1 MKFQYR
7 RYGAPVALAS
17 VVLLAAACSSSG
29 SSGASS
35 GSGGGGSGGSKAPYN
50 IGLAAG
56 VTGPAAAIVKGE
68 IEGIKA
74 AFSQVNAQGG
84 IDGRKLNLVTSDTQN
99 VATTAVAALT
109 KLATENN
116 VIASFGDI
124 LANNCQ
130 AQVPVA
136 KARKIALL
144 CGTLDPAQLQP
155 PEPYVY
161 TEYGS
166 EVTEADAF
174 VSIVKDKPLNL
185 AHPKVAMVYVQ
196 SSSTVPMFN
205 AIAAKIKADGGQV
218 VLNDPIQAQLNLSVD
233 ASKVISSGANVVL
246 EQIIPQQLQS
256 LAQSLSNSGSKVPIV
271 AEATTASY
279 QQLVLLKNPN
289 IYELSL
295 NPFVDPTSSEPAVKD
310 YVAALQQQG
319 ITGGQQHQRAVHRDH
334 LRRGRGPDR
343 RAQDLRRLVHQRDGE
358 QRPGEGLAEPAGD
371 QHRLLLHR
379 QPGTT
384 RRPRSSSTSTP
395 RARTTPCNCATT
407 CRPTPSPAA
416 EVSHGTPDPH
426 HHADP
431 RRGLLPHRGRL
442 RGHVPGHRGAELR
455 PGCLLPARLAHL
467 LQPDQRRVRPVG
479 RPHRGH
485 DRCGLAGALCYLTV
499 FRPAGYNLLF
509 VSLATVGLGTAIES
523 AAALGWGSNLFEPK
537 QLLPVHAHR
546 LPGRSGSPT
555 RRSSPSSWPSC

>member
-1 MKFQYR
+1 MKVQYR

-35 GSGGGGSGGSKAPYN
+35 GTGGGSGGSKAPYN

-74 AFSQVNAQGG
+74 AFSQVNAKGG
-84 IDGRKLNLVTSDTQN
+84 IDGRKLDLVTSDTQN

-116 VIASFGDI
+116 VIASFGDV

-144 CGTLDPAQLQP
+144 CGTVDPAQLQP
-155 PEPYVY
+155 VEPYIY

-174 VSIVKDKPLNL
+174 VSIIKDQPLNL

-233 ASKVISSGANVVL
+233 ASKVASSGANVVV

-256 LAQSLSNSGSKVPIV
+256 LAQALSNSGSKVPVI

-295 NPFVDPTSSEPAVKD
+295 NPFVDPASSESAVKD

-319 ITGGQQHQRAVHRDH
+319 ISGVANINGQSIAITYAAAWSIIDALRSCGASCTNDQVNSALEKVSVNLPGINTDYSYTASRHYPQTTFQLYQYSTSKNDAVQLRDDV
-334 LRRGRGPDR
+334 PSN
-343 RAQDLRRLVHQRDGE
+343 
-358 QRPGEGLAEPAGD
+358 PIPAG
-371 QHRLLLHR
+371 
-379 QPGTT
+379 
-384 RRPRSSSTSTP
+384 
-395 RARTTPCNCATT
+395 
-407 CRPTPSPAA
+407 
-416 EVSHGTPDPH
+416 
-426 HHADP
+426 
-431 RRGLLPHRGRL
+431 
-442 RGHVPGHRGAELR
+442 
-455 PGCLLPARLAHL
+455 
-467 LQPDQRRVRPVG
+467 
-479 RPHRGH
+479 
-485 DRCGLAGALCYLTV
+485 
-499 FRPAGYNLLF
+499 
-509 VSLATVGLGTAIES
+509 
-523 AAALGWGSNLFEPK
+523 
-537 QLLPVHAHR
+537 
-546 LPGRSGSPT
+546 
-555 RRSSPSSWPSC
+555 

>member
-1 MKFQYR
+1 
-7 RYGAPVALAS
+7 VALAS

-35 GSGGGGSGGSKAPYN
+35 GGGGGSTSGGSKAPYN

-68 IEGIKA
+68 IQGIKA
-74 AFSQVNAQGG
+74 AFSQVNAKGG
-84 IDGRKLNLVTSDTQN
+84 IDGRKLNLITSDTQN
-99 VATTAVAALT
+99 VPTTAVAALT
-109 KLATENN
+109 KLATENS

-144 CGTLDPAQLQP
+144 CGTVDPAQLQP
-155 PEPYVY
+155 VEPYVY

-166 EVTEADAF
+166 EVTEANAF
-174 VSIVKDKPLNL
+174 VSIVEDKPLNL

-233 ASKVISSGANVVL
+233 ASKVVSSGANVVV

-256 LAQSLSNSGSKVPIV
+256 LAQALSNSGSKVPIV

-319 ITGGQQHQRAVHRDH
+319 ISGVSNINGQSIAITYAAAEDLIAAMKTCGASCTNDTVNSALEKVSLNLPGINTDYSYTASRHYPQTTFQLYQYSTSKNDAVELRDDV
-334 LRRGRGPDR
+334 PSN
-343 RAQDLRRLVHQRDGE
+343 
-358 QRPGEGLAEPAGD
+358 PIPAG
-371 QHRLLLHR
+371 
-379 QPGTT
+379 
-384 RRPRSSSTSTP
+384 
-395 RARTTPCNCATT
+395 
-407 CRPTPSPAA
+407 
-416 EVSHGTPDPH
+416 
-426 HHADP
+426 
-431 RRGLLPHRGRL
+431 
-442 RGHVPGHRGAELR
+442 
-455 PGCLLPARLAHL
+455 
-467 LQPDQRRVRPVG
+467 
-479 RPHRGH
+479 
-485 DRCGLAGALCYLTV
+485 
-499 FRPAGYNLLF
+499 
-509 VSLATVGLGTAIES
+509 
-523 AAALGWGSNLFEPK
+523 
-537 QLLPVHAHR
+537 
-546 LPGRSGSPT
+546 
-555 RRSSPSSWPSC
+555 

>member
-1 MKFQYR
+1 MKYQSR
-7 RYGAPVALAS
+7 RYGAAAALATL
-17 VVLLAAACSSSG
+17 VLITAACSSSG
-29 SSGASS
+29 SGSSGSS
-35 GSGGGGSGGSKAPYN
+35 GSGSGSGSSKAPYN

-74 AFSQVNAQGG
+74 AFSQVNASGG

-99 VATTAVAALT
+99 EATTAVAALT

-116 VIASFGDI
+116 VIASFGDV

-144 CGTLDPAQLQP
+144 CGTVDPGQLQP
-155 PEPYVY
+155 VEPYVY

-205 AIAAKIKADGGQV
+205 AIAAKIKAGGGQV
-218 VLNDPIQAQLNLSVD
+218 VLNDPIQAELNLSVD
-233 ASKVISSGANVVL
+233 ASKVTSSGANVVL

-295 NPFVDPTSSEPAVKD
+295 NPFVDPSSSEPAVKA

-319 ITGGQQHQRAVHRDH
+319 ITGVSNINGQSIAITYAAAWSIIDALKTCGASCTNDEVNTA
-334 LRRGRGPDR
+334 LENVSVN
-343 RAQDLRRLVHQRDGE
+343 L
-358 QRPGEGLAEPAGD
+358 PGINTDYSYTSSRHYP
-371 QHRLLLHR
+371 Q
-379 QPGTT
+379 TT
-384 RRPRSSSTSTP
+384 FQLYQYSTSKNDAVQL
-395 RARTTPCNCATT
+395 RDDV
-407 CRPTPSPAA
+407 PSNP
-416 EVSHGTPDPH
+416 
-426 HHADP
+426 
-431 RRGLLPHRGRL
+431 
-442 RGHVPGHRGAELR
+442 
-455 PGCLLPARLAHL
+455 
-467 LQPDQRRVRPVG
+467 
-479 RPHRGH
+479 
-485 DRCGLAGALCYLTV
+485 
-499 FRPAGYNLLF
+499 
-509 VSLATVGLGTAIES
+509 I
-523 AAALGWGSNLFEPK
+523 
-537 QLLPVHAHR
+537 
-546 LPGRSGSPT
+546 
-555 RRSSPSSWPSC
+555 PSS

>member
-1 MKFQYR
+1 MKVQYR

-35 GSGGGGSGGSKAPYN
+35 GTGGGGSGGSKAPYN

-74 AFSQVNAQGG
+74 AFSQVNAKGG
-84 IDGRKLNLVTSDTQN
+84 IDGRKLDLVTSDTQN

-116 VIASFGDI
+116 VIASFGDV

-144 CGTLDPAQLQP
+144 CGTVDPAQLQP
-155 PEPYVY
+155 VEPYIY

-174 VSIVKDKPLNL
+174 VSIIKDQPLNL

-233 ASKVISSGANVVL
+233 ASKVTSSGANVVV

-256 LAQSLSNSGSKVPIV
+256 LAQALSNSGSKVPVI

-295 NPFVDPTSSEPAVKD
+295 NPFVDPASSESAVKD

-319 ITGGQQHQRAVHRDH
+319 ISGVANINGQSIAITYAAAWSIIDALRSCGASCTNDQVNSALEKVSVNLPGINTDYSYTASRHYPQTTFQLYQYSTSKNDAVQLRDDV
-334 LRRGRGPDR
+334 PSN
-343 RAQDLRRLVHQRDGE
+343 
-358 QRPGEGLAEPAGD
+358 PIPAG
-371 QHRLLLHR
+371 
-379 QPGTT
+379 
-384 RRPRSSSTSTP
+384 
-395 RARTTPCNCATT
+395 
-407 CRPTPSPAA
+407 
-416 EVSHGTPDPH
+416 
-426 HHADP
+426 
-431 RRGLLPHRGRL
+431 
-442 RGHVPGHRGAELR
+442 
-455 PGCLLPARLAHL
+455 
-467 LQPDQRRVRPVG
+467 
-479 RPHRGH
+479 
-485 DRCGLAGALCYLTV
+485 
-499 FRPAGYNLLF
+499 
-509 VSLATVGLGTAIES
+509 
-523 AAALGWGSNLFEPK
+523 
-537 QLLPVHAHR
+537 
-546 LPGRSGSPT
+546 
-555 RRSSPSSWPSC
+555 

>member
-1 MKFQYR
+1 MKVQYR

-35 GSGGGGSGGSKAPYN
+35 GTGGGGSGGSKAPYN

-74 AFSQVNAQGG
+74 AFSQVNAKGG
-84 IDGRKLNLVTSDTQN
+84 IDGRKLDLVTSDTQN

-116 VIASFGDI
+116 VIASFGDV

-144 CGTLDPAQLQP
+144 CGTVDPAQLQP
-155 PEPYVY
+155 VEPYIY

-174 VSIVKDKPLNL
+174 VSIIKDQPLNL

-233 ASKVISSGANVVL
+233 ASKVASSGANVVV

-256 LAQSLSNSGSKVPIV
+256 LAQALSNSGSKVPVI

-295 NPFVDPTSSEPAVKD
+295 NPFVDPASSESAVKD

-319 ITGGQQHQRAVHRDH
+319 ISGVANINGQSIAITYAAAWSIIDALRSCGASCTNDQVNSALEKVSVNLPGINTDYSYTASRHYPQTTFQLYQYSTSKNDAVQLRDDV
-334 LRRGRGPDR
+334 PSN
-343 RAQDLRRLVHQRDGE
+343 
-358 QRPGEGLAEPAGD
+358 PIPAG
-371 QHRLLLHR
+371 
-379 QPGTT
+379 
-384 RRPRSSSTSTP
+384 
-395 RARTTPCNCATT
+395 
-407 CRPTPSPAA
+407 
-416 EVSHGTPDPH
+416 
-426 HHADP
+426 
-431 RRGLLPHRGRL
+431 
-442 RGHVPGHRGAELR
+442 
-455 PGCLLPARLAHL
+455 
-467 LQPDQRRVRPVG
+467 
-479 RPHRGH
+479 
-485 DRCGLAGALCYLTV
+485 
-499 FRPAGYNLLF
+499 
-509 VSLATVGLGTAIES
+509 
-523 AAALGWGSNLFEPK
+523 
-537 QLLPVHAHR
+537 
-546 LPGRSGSPT
+546 
-555 RRSSPSSWPSC
+555 

>member
-1 MKFQYR
+1 MKYQSR
-7 RYGAPVALAS
+7 RYGAAAALATL
-17 VVLLAAACSSSG
+17 VLITAACSSTGSGSSG
-29 SSGASS
+29 SSGTS
-35 GSGGGGSGGSKAPYN
+35 GPGSGSGGSKAPYN

-56 VTGPAAAIVKGE
+56 ITGPAAAIVKGE

-74 AFSQVNAQGG
+74 AFSQVNASGG

-99 VATTAVAALT
+99 EATTAVAALT

-155 PEPYVY
+155 AEPYIY

-174 VSIVKDKPLNL
+174 VSIISGKPLNL

-205 AIAAKIKADGGQV
+205 TIAAKIKAGGGQV

-295 NPFVDPTSSEPAVKD
+295 NPFVDPASSEPAVKN

-319 ITGGQQHQRAVHRDH
+319 ITGVGNINGQSIAITYAAAWSIIDALKTCGASCTNESVNSA
-334 LRRGRGPDR
+334 L
-343 RAQDLRRLVHQRDGE
+343 E
-358 QRPGEGLAEPAGD
+358 QVSVNLPGINTDYSYTSSRHYP
-371 QHRLLLHR
+371 Q
-379 QPGTT
+379 TT
-384 RRPRSSSTSTP
+384 FQLYQYSTSKNDAVQL
-395 RARTTPCNCATT
+395 RADV
-407 CRPTPSPAA
+407 PSNP
-416 EVSHGTPDPH
+416 
-426 HHADP
+426 
-431 RRGLLPHRGRL
+431 
-442 RGHVPGHRGAELR
+442 
-455 PGCLLPARLAHL
+455 
-467 LQPDQRRVRPVG
+467 
-479 RPHRGH
+479 
-485 DRCGLAGALCYLTV
+485 
-499 FRPAGYNLLF
+499 
-509 VSLATVGLGTAIES
+509 I
-523 AAALGWGSNLFEPK
+523 
-537 QLLPVHAHR
+537 
-546 LPGRSGSPT
+546 
-555 RRSSPSSWPSC
+555 PSS

>member
-1 MKFQYR
+1 
-7 RYGAPVALAS
+7 VALAS

-29 SSGASS
+29 SSSASS
-35 GSGGGGSGGSKAPYN
+35 GGGSTSGGSKAPYN

-74 AFSQVNAQGG
+74 AFSQVNANGG
-84 IDGRKLNLVTSDTQN
+84 IDGRKLNLITSDTQN
-99 VATTAVAALT
+99 VPTTAVAALT
-109 KLATENN
+109 KLATENS

-144 CGTLDPAQLQP
+144 CGTVDPAQLQP
-155 PEPYVY
+155 VEPYVY

-166 EVTEADAF
+166 EVTEANAF
-174 VSIVKDKPLNL
+174 VSIVEDKPLNL

-218 VLNDPIQAQLNLSVD
+218 VLNDPIQAELNLSVD
-233 ASKVISSGANVVL
+233 ASKVTSSGANVVL

-256 LAQSLSNSGSKVPIV
+256 LAQALSNSGSKVPIV

-310 YVAALQQQG
+310 YVNALQQQG
-319 ITGGQQHQRAVHRDH
+319 ITGVSNINGQSIAITYAAAEDLIAAMKTCGASCTNDTVNSALEKVSLNLPGINTDYSYTASRHYPQTTFQLYQYSTSKNDAVQLRDDV
-334 LRRGRGPDR
+334 PSN
-343 RAQDLRRLVHQRDGE
+343 
-358 QRPGEGLAEPAGD
+358 PIPAG
-371 QHRLLLHR
+371 
-379 QPGTT
+379 
-384 RRPRSSSTSTP
+384 
-395 RARTTPCNCATT
+395 
-407 CRPTPSPAA
+407 
-416 EVSHGTPDPH
+416 
-426 HHADP
+426 
-431 RRGLLPHRGRL
+431 
-442 RGHVPGHRGAELR
+442 
-455 PGCLLPARLAHL
+455 
-467 LQPDQRRVRPVG
+467 
-479 RPHRGH
+479 
-485 DRCGLAGALCYLTV
+485 
-499 FRPAGYNLLF
+499 
-509 VSLATVGLGTAIES
+509 
-523 AAALGWGSNLFEPK
+523 
-537 QLLPVHAHR
+537 
-546 LPGRSGSPT
+546 
-555 RRSSPSSWPSC
+555 

>member
-1 MKFQYR
+1 MKNRYR

-29 SSGASS
+29 SSSASS
-35 GSGGGGSGGSKAPYN
+35 GGGSTSGGSKAPYN

-74 AFSQVNAQGG
+74 AFSQVNANGG
-84 IDGRKLNLVTSDTQN
+84 IDGRKLNLITSDTQN
-99 VATTAVAALT
+99 VPTTAVAALT
-109 KLATENN
+109 KLATENS

-144 CGTLDPAQLQP
+144 CGTVDPAQLQP
-155 PEPYVY
+155 VEPYVY

-166 EVTEADAF
+166 EVTEANAF
-174 VSIVKDKPLNL
+174 VSIVEDKPLNL

-218 VLNDPIQAQLNLSVD
+218 VLNDPIQAELNLSVD
-233 ASKVISSGANVVL
+233 ASKVTSSGANVVL

-256 LAQSLSNSGSKVPIV
+256 LAQALSNSGSKVPIV

-310 YVAALQQQG
+310 YVNALQQQG
-319 ITGGQQHQRAVHRDH
+319 ITGVSNINGQSIAITYAAAEDLIAAMKTCGASCTNDTVNSALEKVSLNLPGINTDYSYTASRHYPQTTFQLYQYSTSKNDAVQLRDDV
-334 LRRGRGPDR
+334 PSN
-343 RAQDLRRLVHQRDGE
+343 
-358 QRPGEGLAEPAGD
+358 PIPAG
-371 QHRLLLHR
+371 
-379 QPGTT
+379 
-384 RRPRSSSTSTP
+384 
-395 RARTTPCNCATT
+395 
-407 CRPTPSPAA
+407 
-416 EVSHGTPDPH
+416 
-426 HHADP
+426 
-431 RRGLLPHRGRL
+431 
-442 RGHVPGHRGAELR
+442 
-455 PGCLLPARLAHL
+455 
-467 LQPDQRRVRPVG
+467 
-479 RPHRGH
+479 
-485 DRCGLAGALCYLTV
+485 
-499 FRPAGYNLLF
+499 
-509 VSLATVGLGTAIES
+509 
-523 AAALGWGSNLFEPK
+523 
-537 QLLPVHAHR
+537 
-546 LPGRSGSPT
+546 
-555 RRSSPSSWPSC
+555 

>member
-1 MKFQYR
+1 
-7 RYGAPVALAS
+7 VALAS

-29 SSGASS
+29 SSGAST
-35 GSGGGGSGGSKAPYN
+35 GGGGSTSGGSKAPYN

-74 AFSQVNAQGG
+74 AFSQVNANGG

-109 KLATENN
+109 KLATENS

-144 CGTLDPAQLQP
+144 CGTVDPAQLQP
-155 PEPYVY
+155 VEPYVY

-166 EVTEADAF
+166 EVTEVNGM
-174 VSIVKDKPLNL
+174 VSIIEDKPLNL

-196 SSSTVPMFN
+196 SSSTEPLFN
-205 AIAAKIKADGGQV
+205 AVAAKIKADGGQV

-233 ASKVISSGANVVL
+233 ASKVVSSGANVVV

-256 LAQSLSNSGSKVPIV
+256 LSQSLSNSGSKVPIV

-279 QQLVLLKNPN
+279 QQLVLLKNPD

-319 ITGGQQHQRAVHRDH
+319 ISGVSDINGQSIAITYAAAEDLIAALKTCGASCTNDTVNSALEKVTLNLPGINTDYSYTASRHYPQTTFQLYQYSTSKNDAVQLRDDV
-334 LRRGRGPDR
+334 PSN
-343 RAQDLRRLVHQRDGE
+343 
-358 QRPGEGLAEPAGD
+358 PIPAG
-371 QHRLLLHR
+371 
-379 QPGTT
+379 
-384 RRPRSSSTSTP
+384 
-395 RARTTPCNCATT
+395 
-407 CRPTPSPAA
+407 
-416 EVSHGTPDPH
+416 
-426 HHADP
+426 
-431 RRGLLPHRGRL
+431 
-442 RGHVPGHRGAELR
+442 
-455 PGCLLPARLAHL
+455 
-467 LQPDQRRVRPVG
+467 
-479 RPHRGH
+479 
-485 DRCGLAGALCYLTV
+485 
-499 FRPAGYNLLF
+499 
-509 VSLATVGLGTAIES
+509 
-523 AAALGWGSNLFEPK
+523 
-537 QLLPVHAHR
+537 
-546 LPGRSGSPT
+546 
-555 RRSSPSSWPSC
+555 

>member
-1 MKFQYR
+1 MKNRYR

-29 SSGASS
+29 SSGSS
-35 GSGGGGSGGSKAPYN
+35 GTSGSGSGGSKAPYN

-74 AFSQVNAQGG
+74 AFSQVNAKGG
-84 IDGRKLNLVTSDTQN
+84 IDGRKLNLITSDTQN

-144 CGTLDPAQLQP
+144 CGTVDPAQLQP
-155 PEPYVY
+155 VEPYVY

-233 ASKVISSGANVVL
+233 ASKVTSSGANVVL

-256 LAQSLSNSGSKVPIV
+256 LSQALSNAGSKVPIV
-271 AEATTASY
+271 TEATTASY

-295 NPFVDPTSSEPAVKD
+295 NPFVDPASSESAVKD
-310 YVAALQQQG
+310 YVTALQQQG
-319 ITGGQQHQRAVHRDH
+319 ISGVSNINGQSIAITYAAAWSIIDALKTCGASCTNDQVNSALEKVSVN
-334 LRRGRGPDR
+334 L
-343 RAQDLRRLVHQRDGE
+343 
-358 QRPGEGLAEPAGD
+358 PGINTDYSYTASRHYP
-371 QHRLLLHR
+371 Q
-379 QPGTT
+379 TT
-384 RRPRSSSTSTP
+384 FQLYQYSTSKNDAVQL
-395 RARTTPCNCATT
+395 RDDV
-407 CRPTPSPAA
+407 PSNP
-416 EVSHGTPDPH
+416 
-426 HHADP
+426 
-431 RRGLLPHRGRL
+431 
-442 RGHVPGHRGAELR
+442 
-455 PGCLLPARLAHL
+455 
-467 LQPDQRRVRPVG
+467 
-479 RPHRGH
+479 
-485 DRCGLAGALCYLTV
+485 
-499 FRPAGYNLLF
+499 
-509 VSLATVGLGTAIES
+509 I
-523 AAALGWGSNLFEPK
+523 
-537 QLLPVHAHR
+537 
-546 LPGRSGSPT
+546 
-555 RRSSPSSWPSC
+555 PSS

>member
-1 MKFQYR
+1 MKNRYR

-29 SSGASS
+29 SSSASS
-35 GSGGGGSGGSKAPYN
+35 GGGSTSGGSKAPYN

-68 IEGIKA
+68 IQGIKA
-74 AFSQVNAQGG
+74 AFSQVNAKGG
-84 IDGRKLNLVTSDTQN
+84 IDGRKLNLITSDTQN
-99 VATTAVAALT
+99 VPTTAVAALT
-109 KLATENN
+109 KLATENS

-144 CGTLDPAQLQP
+144 CGTVDPAQLQP
-155 PEPYVY
+155 VEPYVY

-166 EVTEADAF
+166 EVTEANAF
-174 VSIVKDKPLNL
+174 VSIVEDKPLNL

-218 VLNDPIQAQLNLSVD
+218 VLNDPIQAELNLSVD
-233 ASKVISSGANVVL
+233 ASKVTSSGANVVL

-256 LAQSLSNSGSKVPIV
+256 LSQSLSNSGSKVPIV

-310 YVAALQQQG
+310 YVNALQQQG
-319 ITGGQQHQRAVHRDH
+319 ITGVSNINGQSIAITYAAAEDLIAAMKTCGASCTNDTVNSALEKVSLNLPGINTDYSYTASRHYPQTTFQLYQYSTSKNDATELRDDV
-334 LRRGRGPDR
+334 PSN
-343 RAQDLRRLVHQRDGE
+343 
-358 QRPGEGLAEPAGD
+358 PIPAG
-371 QHRLLLHR
+371 
-379 QPGTT
+379 
-384 RRPRSSSTSTP
+384 
-395 RARTTPCNCATT
+395 
-407 CRPTPSPAA
+407 
-416 EVSHGTPDPH
+416 
-426 HHADP
+426 
-431 RRGLLPHRGRL
+431 
-442 RGHVPGHRGAELR
+442 
-455 PGCLLPARLAHL
+455 
-467 LQPDQRRVRPVG
+467 
-479 RPHRGH
+479 
-485 DRCGLAGALCYLTV
+485 
-499 FRPAGYNLLF
+499 
-509 VSLATVGLGTAIES
+509 
-523 AAALGWGSNLFEPK
+523 
-537 QLLPVHAHR
+537 
-546 LPGRSGSPT
+546 
-555 RRSSPSSWPSC
+555 

>member
-1 MKFQYR
+1 MKHQYR

-17 VVLLAAACSSSG
+17 IVMLTAAACASSG
-29 SSGASS
+29 SSGASA
-35 GSGGGGSGGSKAPYN
+35 GGGGGSGGSKEPYN

-74 AFSQVNAQGG
+74 AFNQVNAQGG

-116 VIASFGDI
+116 VIASFGDV

-136 KARKIALL
+136 KAHKIALL
-144 CGTLDPAQLQP
+144 CGTVDPAQLQP
-155 PEPYVY
+155 VEPYIY

-174 VSIVKDKPLNL
+174 VSIVKDKPLSL

-205 AIAAKIKADGGQV
+205 AIAAKIKAGGGQV

-233 ASKVISSGANVVL
+233 ASKVMSSGANVVL

-256 LAQSLSNSGSKVPIV
+256 LSQALTNAGSKVPIV
-271 AEATTASY
+271 TEATTASY

-295 NPFVDPTSSEPAVKD
+295 NPFVDPSSTEPAVKD

-319 ITGGQQHQRAVHRDH
+319 ISGVSNINGQSIAITYAAAWSIIDALKTCGASCTNDQVNSALEKVSVN
-334 LRRGRGPDR
+334 L
-343 RAQDLRRLVHQRDGE
+343 
-358 QRPGEGLAEPAGD
+358 PGINTDYSYTASRHYP
-371 QHRLLLHR
+371 Q
-379 QPGTT
+379 TT
-384 RRPRSSSTSTP
+384 FQLYQYSTSKNDAVQL
-395 RARTTPCNCATT
+395 RDDV
-407 CRPTPSPAA
+407 PSNP
-416 EVSHGTPDPH
+416 
-426 HHADP
+426 
-431 RRGLLPHRGRL
+431 
-442 RGHVPGHRGAELR
+442 
-455 PGCLLPARLAHL
+455 
-467 LQPDQRRVRPVG
+467 
-479 RPHRGH
+479 
-485 DRCGLAGALCYLTV
+485 
-499 FRPAGYNLLF
+499 
-509 VSLATVGLGTAIES
+509 I
-523 AAALGWGSNLFEPK
+523 
-537 QLLPVHAHR
+537 
-546 LPGRSGSPT
+546 
-555 RRSSPSSWPSC
+555 PSS

>member
-1 MKFQYR
+1 MRYQSR
-7 RYGAPVALAS
+7 RYGAAAALAS
-17 VVLLAAACSSSG
+17 LVLITAACSSSG
-29 SSGASS
+29 SSSS
-35 GSGGGGSGGSKAPYN
+35 GTSSSGGGGSTSGASKAPYN

-74 AFSQVNAQGG
+74 AFSQVNAAGG

-99 VATTAVAALT
+99 EATTAVAALT

-136 KARKIALL
+136 RARKIALL
-144 CGTLDPAQLQP
+144 CGTLDPSQLQP
-155 PEPYVY
+155 AEPYVY

-174 VSIVKDKPLNL
+174 VSIVTGKPLNL

-205 AIAAKIKADGGQV
+205 AIAAKIKAGGGQV
-218 VLNDPIQAQLNLSVD
+218 VLNDPIQAELNLSVD

-279 QQLVLLKNPN
+279 QQLVLLKNPD

-295 NPFVDPTSSEPAVKD
+295 NPFVDPSSSESAVKA

-319 ITGGQQHQRAVHRDH
+319 ITGVSNINGQSIAITYAAAWSIIDALKTCGASCTNDQVNTALENVSVN
-334 LRRGRGPDR
+334 L
-343 RAQDLRRLVHQRDGE
+343 
-358 QRPGEGLAEPAGD
+358 PGINTDYSYTPSRHYP
-371 QHRLLLHR
+371 Q
-379 QPGTT
+379 TT
-384 RRPRSSSTSTP
+384 FQLYQYSTSKNDAVQL
-395 RARTTPCNCATT
+395 RDNV
-407 CRPTPSPAA
+407 PSNP
-416 EVSHGTPDPH
+416 
-426 HHADP
+426 
-431 RRGLLPHRGRL
+431 
-442 RGHVPGHRGAELR
+442 
-455 PGCLLPARLAHL
+455 
-467 LQPDQRRVRPVG
+467 
-479 RPHRGH
+479 
-485 DRCGLAGALCYLTV
+485 
-499 FRPAGYNLLF
+499 
-509 VSLATVGLGTAIES
+509 I
-523 AAALGWGSNLFEPK
+523 
-537 QLLPVHAHR
+537 
-546 LPGRSGSPT
+546 
-555 RRSSPSSWPSC
+555 PSS

>member
-1 MKFQYR
+1 MKHQYR

-17 VVLLAAACSSSG
+17 IVMLTAAACASSG

-35 GSGGGGSGGSKAPYN
+35 GGGSGGSKEPYN

-74 AFSQVNAQGG
+74 AFSQVNAKGG

-116 VIASFGDI
+116 IIASFGDI

-155 PEPYVY
+155 VEPYIY

-166 EVTEADAF
+166 EITQVDAMT
-174 VSIVKDKPLNL
+174 SIIEGTPLNL

-196 SSSTVPMFN
+196 SSSTVPLFN
-205 AIAAKIKADGGQV
+205 AVAAKIKADGGQV

-233 ASKVISSGANVVL
+233 ASKVVSSGANVVV

-256 LAQSLSNSGSKVPIV
+256 LSQSLTNSGSKVPIV
-271 AEATTASY
+271 TEATTASY
-279 QQLVLLKNPN
+279 QQMVLLKNPN

-295 NPFVDPTSSEPAVKD
+295 APFVDPASTEPAVKD
-310 YVAALQQQG
+310 YVSALQQQG
-319 ITGGQQHQRAVHRDH
+319 ISGVSDVNGQSIAITYAAAEALIEALKTCGASCTNDSVNSALEKVAVN
-334 LRRGRGPDR
+334 L
-343 RAQDLRRLVHQRDGE
+343 
-358 QRPGEGLAEPAGD
+358 PGINTDYSYTASRHYP
-371 QHRLLLHR
+371 Q
-379 QPGTT
+379 TT
-384 RRPRSSSTSTP
+384 FQLYQYSTSKNDAVQL
-395 RARTTPCNCATT
+395 RDDV
-407 CRPTPSPAA
+407 PSNP
-416 EVSHGTPDPH
+416 
-426 HHADP
+426 
-431 RRGLLPHRGRL
+431 
-442 RGHVPGHRGAELR
+442 
-455 PGCLLPARLAHL
+455 
-467 LQPDQRRVRPVG
+467 
-479 RPHRGH
+479 
-485 DRCGLAGALCYLTV
+485 
-499 FRPAGYNLLF
+499 
-509 VSLATVGLGTAIES
+509 I
-523 AAALGWGSNLFEPK
+523 
-537 QLLPVHAHR
+537 
-546 LPGRSGSPT
+546 
-555 RRSSPSSWPSC
+555 PSS